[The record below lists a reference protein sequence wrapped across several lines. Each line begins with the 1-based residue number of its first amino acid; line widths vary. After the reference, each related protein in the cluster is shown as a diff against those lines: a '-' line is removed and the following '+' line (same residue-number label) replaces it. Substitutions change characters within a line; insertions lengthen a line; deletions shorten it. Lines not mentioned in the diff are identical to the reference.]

1 MSGSLHKMEQRDGVD
16 SMQGQTNR
24 IFTLRRVHSSRLLSK
39 CPLQDLGIPSVQE
52 AIAMSARDP
61 LSTVLHY
68 DVGVRVLLA
77 WLTGIR
83 M

>member
-1 MSGSLHKMEQRDGVD
+1 MPKGAFEEASFEM
-16 SMQGQTNR
+16 
-24 IFTLRRVHSSRLLSK
+24 
-39 CPLQDLGIPSVQE
+39 PLKDLGIPSVQE

-68 DVGVRVLLA
+68 DVGIRVLLA

>member
-1 MSGSLHKMEQRDGVD
+1 MASAVCGARQAETLHAEGCIRGSFFR
-16 SMQGQTNR
+16 TA
-24 IFTLRRVHSSRLLSK
+24 
-39 CPLQDLGIPSVQE
+39 PLQDLGIPSVQE

-68 DVGVRVLLA
+68 DVGIRVLLA